1 MSHNLQKFWILV
13 SRTNTDNFHFK
24 EQLDWCRNEC
34 RDSLDRL
41 HDRLKQ
47 KTKEWEDD
55 YWIFKNVSVSYEKE
69 LKDMRQ
75 DLAALRKKMERLNG
89 ESEPKLKEE
98 LAAPLQ
104 EKKESA
110 IDEKEQEL
118 STVRLEMVAIRQE
131 LAILREEK
139 KTNGRSKKFRLRR
152 IIPKG
157 WWNCLSRSWG
167 YVQEVL
173 VWL

>member
-1 MSHNLQKFWILV
+1 M
-13 SRTNTDNFHFK
+13 
-24 EQLDWCRNEC
+24 
-34 RDSLDRL
+34 
-41 HDRLKQ
+41 
-47 KTKEWEDD
+47 
-55 YWIFKNVSVSYEKE
+55 
-69 LKDMRQ
+69 KDMRQ

-104 EKKESA
+104 KKEST

-118 STVRLEMVAIRQE
+118 STVKLEMIAIRQE

-139 KTNGRSKKFRLRR
+139 KANGKSKSKKSRLRR

-157 WWNCLSRSWG
+157 WWNYLSRS
-167 YVQEVL
+167 
-173 VWL
+173 